1 MKSVTTEN
9 KINIASFVFVWT
21 EDCGVFTEKALDQM
35 ETCGFYIE
43 GIALAIL
50 GSFAIISNIFTLYVF
65 LRYVI

>member
-9 KINIASFVFVWT
+9 KVNIISFVFMWT
-21 EDCGVFTEKALDQM
+21 EDCGVFTEKALGQM

-43 GIALAIL
+43 GIGLAIL